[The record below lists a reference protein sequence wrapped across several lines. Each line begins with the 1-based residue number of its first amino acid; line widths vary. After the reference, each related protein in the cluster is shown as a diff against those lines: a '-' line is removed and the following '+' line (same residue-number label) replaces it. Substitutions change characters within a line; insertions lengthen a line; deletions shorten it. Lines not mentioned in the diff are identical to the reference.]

1 MSFMGRGELAQAHA
15 RLAALELIYEVE
27 QTMKWLD
34 SMGPSLD
41 PPTPDDVAELV
52 DVVEHRR
59 QQVDASVANLQAAVN
74 DALDLEVI
82 VQRRR
87 LDL

>member
-1 MSFMGRGELAQAHA
+1 VSFLGRGELAQAQA
-15 RLAALELIYEVE
+15 RMAALELVFEVE

-34 SMGPSLD
+34 SMGPHLD
-41 PPTPDDVAELV
+41 PPTPEDVARLE
-52 DVVEHRR
+52 DVVEQRR
-59 QQVDASVANLQAAVN
+59 QQVDASTVNLLSAVHN
-74 DALDLEVI
+74 ALDLEIV